1 MKSTNEIKT
10 ALFLACVELG
20 ANTSLWV
27 SNNMLFK
34 PANMDIVTINEHD
47 SKYITVVVTDTMS
60 SQLYEMFS
68 IFPNDETTETQF
80 NNVLNYIKNVWC

>member
-1 MKSTNEIKT
+1 MTTVNEIKT

-20 ANTSLWV
+20 ANNSLWV

-34 PANMDIVTINEHD
+34 PANTDIVTVFEHER
-47 SKYITVVVTDTMS
+47 YISVIVTDTMTS
-60 SQLYEMFS
+60 HLYEMFS

-80 NNVLNYIKNVWC
+80 NKAVTYIKNVWC